1 MGLSSLEL
9 PFQCSLLGSILTRVR
24 ICQRTEG
31 AFQSCRL
38 PPARGSLQTCLEA
51 DGFLLHV
58 LLHREHF
65 VLLSWGSSVLGEAVL
80 FYEVSADMH
89 KWAWGTNVHLYFA
102 VQVCPQGRLP
112 YFMCLKKHHYQ
123 EQSISEGVQ
132 CIWGLLEPTNSVMF
146 FGHFSKEKGIC
157 SCTTGK
163 HWLFYYSSSEKLSS
177 TSLVTLSYV

>member
-51 DGFLLHV
+51 DDFLLHV
-58 LLHREHF
+58 LLHHEHF

-80 FYEVSADMH
+80 LYEVSADMH

-132 CIWGLLEPTNSVMF
+132 CIEAYLNLPIQWCFLGTLARKKGSVLVQLVNTDCSTTLPLKNSPA
-146 FGHFSKEKGIC
+146 H
-157 SCTTGK
+157 
-163 HWLFYYSSSEKLSS
+163 L
-177 TSLVTLSYV
+177 